1 MHTDEFVDA
10 TVFLGMNSTDEKV
23 RRACTSFFAERMD
36 RQIAMTLDQV
46 GRCDDIVWGYPR
58 DTQDLYYPFMDN
70 LHTELR
76 FDRLPY
82 GDQDVLTASR
92 DRTAGLDAA
101 DRLML
106 AMVANHH
113 GTLYTLN
120 SRLLSVPDAPVRPPC
135 APESGRVPFPGRL
148 ESLYQASL
156 ALLVDPARL

>member
-1 MHTDEFVDA
+1 MHADEFVDA
-10 TVFLGMNSTDEKV
+10 TVFLGMNSTDENV
-23 RRACTSFFAERMD
+23 RRACASFFAERMD
-36 RQIAMTLDQV
+36 GRIAMSLDQV

-58 DTQDLYYPFMDN
+58 DTQDRYYPFMDN

-82 GDQDVLTASR
+82 GDQDVSAASR
-92 DRTAGLDAA
+92 DQTTGLDAA

-106 AMVANHH
+106 AMVVNRH
-113 GTLYTLN
+113 GILYTLD

-135 APESGRVPFPGRL
+135 APESGRIRFPARL